1 MGKAS
6 LLSDIHGNCCLNVNF
21 SNVNGEAT
29 LDEYSLNQ
37 AFKALERSDEANII
51 ILHGN
56 DKDFCNGLD
65 INFLVKQEKWPT
77 SANSLLNNFS
87 DLLITIDKKPQLVI
101 AMVKGAAMGGGLGIA
116 AVADFVLASPSAVF
130 ALPETM
136 VGLIPAVVFPYVMRR
151 TGLMKAKLLALG
163 IQIFDAQR
171 AYDCGL
177 ADEVAEDEQARLRYL
192 VKRFGRMDSE
202 ATKSMKRLI
211 RRHFPLPENYLDYA
225 KDAFQALY
233 NSESTRKRLSLFC
246 QGYSPWM
253 NDGDE

>member
-1 MGKAS
+1 MDKAT
-6 LLSDIHGNCCLNVNF
+6 LFSDIHGNRCLHVNF
-21 SNVNGEAT
+21 SNINGEAT

-37 AFKALERSDEANII
+37 AIEALELSDEANII
-51 ILHGN
+51 ILQGN
-56 DKDFCNGLD
+56 DNDFCKGLD
-65 INFLVKQEKWPT
+65 INFLVQQEKWPM
-77 SANSLLNNFS
+77 SAKSLLNHFS
-87 DLLITIDKKPQLVI
+87 ELLVSIDKKPQPVI
-101 AMVKGAAMGGGLGIA
+101 AVVNGAAMGGGLGIA
-116 AVADFVLASPSAVF
+116 AVADLVLASPSAVF
-130 ALPETM
+130 ALPETV

-163 IQIFDAQR
+163 IQTFDAKK
-171 AYDCGL
+171 ALDCGL
-177 ADEVAEDEQARLRYL
+177 ADEIADDPQARLRYF

-253 NDGDE
+253 SDENE